1 MERCNI
7 IDMHCDT
14 LTAIT
19 DSHKKLRDNG
29 GHLSLAKMQTGQYLM
44 QCMAVFIF
52 LQKGQ
57 PYQRCNSYIDS
68 FNEMMAANKDM
79 IRPVTTIAELKQAA
93 SEGLMG
99 ALLTIEEGGVLQGD
113 ISNLLHFYNRGVRM
127 MTLTW
132 NFENEIGYP
141 NDMKEPPFHIETVNG
156 LKPFGKEVVSRMNE
170 LGMIVDVSH
179 LGDAGFYDVLAAS
192 SKPFVASHSNS
203 RAVCDIPRNMTDDM
217 IRHLAKAGGVMGLNY
232 CADFVNQD
240 RSKTVIPGLVDHAR
254 HIAEVGGIEV
264 LALGS
269 DFDGIGDLDDLSG
282 ADKIGL
288 LIDALRESGFTAD
301 DINKIT
307 HENFLRVWHAQNN
320 S

>member
-1 MERCNI
+1 
-7 IDMHCDT
+7 
-14 LTAIT
+14 
-19 DSHKKLRDNG
+19 
-29 GHLSLAKMQTGQYLM
+29 
-44 QCMAVFIF
+44 
-52 LQKGQ
+52 
-57 PYQRCNSYIDS
+57 
-68 FNEMMAANKDM
+68 
-79 IRPVTTIAELKQAA
+79 
-93 SEGLMG
+93 
-99 ALLTIEEGGVLQGD
+99 
-113 ISNLLHFYNRGVRM
+113 
-127 MTLTW
+127 
-132 NFENEIGYP
+132 
-141 NDMKEPPFHIETVNG
+141 
-156 LKPFGKEVVSRMNE
+156 MNE

-307 HENFLRVWHAQNN
+307 HENFLRVWYAQNN